1 MKKILIA
8 TLFLFILNMGS
19 TIKAASSL
27 KYTVNTTNVDKEL
40 YDGVNW
46 KHLTATSTND
56 SGTNTNQNVHVVTAN
71 KDNVKLVNWSSF
83 NNSGKLVAKTTLE
96 LAQDFEAKNPGY
108 TVLAGVNGDYF
119 TTGVTINAN
128 VIFGGDI
135 LKHDNHQ
142 KYTSVY
148 FSEDGNE
155 NYNEKSNKLT
165 NDHYLTIYNEDNSI
179 SGIYKLAGFNK
190 TSLLGNQ
197 TTVFYNTSAHK
208 PFIKATNFLVDGLDR
223 YTKNGNNFYFNSTVT
238 SQIDTFTSVSDQQL
252 VISTLNEEIIETL
265 KEGNKKI
272 RVQKMFADQKLFY
285 NNMIGVGSRILEEGN
300 VRTFEEIVDQN
311 LDFSKARAPR
321 TSFGFTEEGNVVL
334 ATVDGRQGNFSKGVD
349 LRELGEVM
357 KSYDCKTAYNLDGG
371 GSTLMV
377 VRENNE
383 LKIVNSYS
391 DPNPRAVYNALLIVV
406 PDVCASFNISNV
418 KKDSADFTYSI
429 SNNNNLEILESFVVY
444 NGNYKKLDEMSGTI
458 NLTGLNAGDFNSF
471 DIVVKYKKDNNVYQ
485 HSFNNKVISL
495 DKKYGLYEPQLPTD
509 LKVDFVQDDDN
520 KGVIVK
526 VSFNDPDDTI
536 TKVDLVDNNEKLIP
550 TTKNENNEWVASFS
564 NLETNTILEYTVLYS
579 NSIDNTTRAS
589 DTTYK
594 YTYIEKPVV
603 IVTTTENKTT
613 ISENKTTVS
622 ENNNGSSCK
631 KSNIEYVDIIG
642 GILSLVL
649 LTGTCTAI
657 IKRK

>member
-56 SGTNTNQNVHVVTAN
+56 SGTSTNQNVHVVTAN
-71 KDNVKLVNWSSF
+71 KDNVKLVNWSAF
-83 NNSGKLVAKTTLE
+83 NNSGKLVAKTPLE

-190 TSLLGNQ
+190 TSLLENQ

-208 PFIKATNFLVDGLDR
+208 PFVKATNFLVDGLDR

-550 TTKNENNEWVASFS
+550 TTKNENNEWVASIS
-564 NLETNTILEYTVLYS
+564 DLETNTILEYTVLYS

-594 YTYIEKPVV
+594 YTYIEKPIV

-613 ISENKTTVS
+613 ISEN
-622 ENNNGSSCK
+622 NNGSSCK
-631 KSNIEYVDIIG
+631 KSNIGYIDIIG
-642 GILSLVL
+642 SILSLVL